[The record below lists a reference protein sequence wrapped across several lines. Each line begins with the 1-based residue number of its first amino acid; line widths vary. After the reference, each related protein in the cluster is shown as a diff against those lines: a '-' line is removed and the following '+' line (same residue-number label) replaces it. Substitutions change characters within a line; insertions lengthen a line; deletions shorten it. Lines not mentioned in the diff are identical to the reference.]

1 MALHMNW
8 KAPVCNQHLWIT
20 FAILN
25 LLFASHL
32 VGQTTEWSGLVTDP
46 TQAAVAG
53 ATVEVTNA
61 GTGVANRTTTNA
73 AGFYVFPN
81 LVPATYSI
89 DVSQAGFRSYRQV
102 GVVLA
107 TADRK
112 RLDVQIQVGSL
123 EERVEVVA
131 DATMLQLSSAEF
143 GSTVASREYD
153 RLPQIQLNRMRSPA
167 TFLYLSPGVLGNVNN
182 NGRDNVAASNQI
194 QINGSGKFTNEIYL
208 DGLPG
213 RTNFNEVAPPVDAVS
228 EFKLQAN
235 QLSAEYGNTGSAVVA
250 FTLKSGTNALH
261 GTAFNILRNEKLDA
275 RSFLAPN
282 RAPLRQNE
290 FGLTIGGP
298 VLIPKLYDGRDKT
311 FFFFSYSGSRKR
323 GLDQVFRRRV
333 ATPAQISGDFAG
345 QRLVFDP
352 ASTTSSGSG
361 FTRTAFANNQIPVSR
376 IDAVSARVAA
386 LLPQPNLSGA
396 GSLNYQAFA
405 GERLLDPDVFTGRF
419 DHAISDAQ
427 RMYVTYNRTDIPR
440 QNITSP
446 MEDPFSDRTLQM
458 ITSHTVRGS
467 HDVVLAPNAL
477 NTFLVGFNYFRNP
490 FSGFF
495 ANQGFAER
503 FGLRGIIGDTFPT
516 FSFTDGYA
524 PLGRSSSSDGT
535 DGALIFKNTLSLT
548 VNRHV
553 MKFGAEYRHNY
564 STSVAADNTAG
575 AYAFNALGTSNP
587 AQTATTGDGF
597 ASFLLGQVHSASM
610 NFPFSTSTRRPYW
623 GFYFQDDLRATNRL
637 TLNLGLRY
645 EISLPPWE
653 LEDRYV
659 LVDLQAANPAAGN
672 RPGAAIFAGEGT
684 GRVGQRR
691 LLSTN
696 FGAVGPRFGFAYALR
711 PNTVLRGGYG
721 IFYGNP
727 GVGIVT
733 TGLRQFVNRQSLDAG
748 ITPAFLLSEGFQ
760 GVSSATPQPNPALLN
775 GLAVTARNGT
785 VNRQPRTQ
793 NWSLSLQR
801 ELAQDWMLEM
811 NYVANHT
818 TGSSNPGMTNIN
830 QVPADRLSLGSLL
843 TQQVTSAAA
852 QQAGIS
858 LPYEGFRGS
867 VAQSLRP
874 FPQFLTVT
882 EQAAKAGR
890 SFYNGASARLRKR
903 FSKGLQFEA
912 SYTWSRNL
920 GFSNPGE
927 AGFGTTN
934 NVLQDDGNRQLEWAL
949 LPNDVPHAVVGFW
962 TYDLPLGK
970 GKRWGG
976 WQVSGIHRYQ
986 SGVPL
991 SIFTS
996 NTLPVFNRALR
1007 PDAVAGVDRATGI
1020 SLGDFQPGVDRR
1032 INPNAFAL
1040 PAPFRFGTAAATY
1053 DDVRNFPVINED
1065 FSLIKNT
1072 RITESSSIE
1081 LSTQFINAFNRH
1093 RFAAINVNR
1102 NTPLFGQAS
1111 GSNLGRIVTIGAKIR
1126 F

>member
-1 MALHMNW
+1 M
-8 KAPVCNQHLWIT
+8 
-20 FAILN
+20 
-25 LLFASHL
+25 
-32 VGQTTEWSGLVTDP
+32 VTDP
-46 TQAAVAG
+46 SQAAIVG
-53 ATVEVTNA
+53 ATVEVTNT
-61 GTGVANRTTTNA
+61 GTGVVTRTTTNA

-81 LVPATYSI
+81 LTPATYSLN
-89 DVSQAGFRSYRQV
+89 VSQAGFRSYRQV

-112 RLDVQIQVGSL
+112 RLDVQIQVGSV

-143 GSTVASREYD
+143 GSTVAAREYD

-261 GTAFNILRNEKLDA
+261 GTAFNIFRNEKLDA

-290 FGLTIGGP
+290 FGLTVGGP
-298 VLIPKLYDGRDKT
+298 VLIPKFYDGRDKT

-333 ATPAQISGDFAG
+333 ATPQQITGDFEG
-345 QRLVFDP
+345 QRIVFDP
-352 ASTTSSGSG
+352 ATTTATGTG
-361 FTRTAFANNQIPVSR
+361 FTRTPFTNNQIPTNR
-376 IDAVSARVAA
+376 IDPVAARVAA
-386 LLPQPNLSGA
+386 LLPPPNLTGA

-405 GERLLDPDVFTGRF
+405 GERLLDPDVFTGRV
-419 DHAISDAQ
+419 DHAPSGTQ

-458 ITSHTVRGS
+458 ITSHTVRGN
-467 HDVVLAPNAL
+467 HDWVLSPNVL
-477 NTFLVGFNYFRNP
+477 NTFLVGYNYFRNP

-524 PLGRSSSSDGT
+524 PLGRNSSSDGT
-535 DGALIFKNTLSLT
+535 EGALIFKNTTSLT
-548 VNRHV
+548 LNRHV
-553 MKFGAEYRHNY
+553 IKVGAEYRHNY

-575 AYAFNALGTSNP
+575 AYAFNALGTANP
-587 AQTATTGDGF
+587 GQGATTGDGF
-597 ASFLLGQVHSASM
+597 ASFLLGQVHSGSM
-610 NFPFSTSTRRPYW
+610 NFPFSTSVRRPYM
-623 GFYFQDDLRATNRL
+623 GIFFQDDFRATNRL
-637 TLNLGLRY
+637 TLNLGFRY
-645 EISLPPWE
+645 EVSFAPWE
-653 LEDRYV
+653 LDNRYV
-659 LVDLQAANPAAGN
+659 LVDLQTPNPAAGN
-672 RPGAAIFAGEGT
+672 RPGAAIFAGSGPQLA
-684 GRVGQRR
+684 GQRR
-691 LLSTN
+691 LLQTN
-696 FGAVGPRFGFAYALR
+696 YGAVGPRFGFAYSLR
-711 PNTVLRGGYG
+711 PRTVLRGGYG
-721 IFYGNP
+721 IFYGDP

-733 TGLRQFVNRQSLDAG
+733 TGLRQIVNLQSLDAG
-748 ITPAFLLSEGFQ
+748 ITPAFTLAEGFPA
-760 GVSSATPQPNPALLN
+760 VSSAAPQPNPGLLN

-785 VNRQPRTQ
+785 VNRPPRTQ
-793 NWSLSLQR
+793 NWSLSLQQ
-801 ELAQDWMLEM
+801 ELAQDWMVEL

-818 TGSSNPGMTNIN
+818 TGATNPGLTNIN
-830 QVPADRLSLGSLL
+830 QVDASNLSLGSLL
-843 TQQVTSAAA
+843 TQQVTSTAAR
-852 QQAGIS
+852 QAGIPI
-858 LPYEGFRGS
+858 PYEGFRGS
-867 VAQSLRP
+867 VAQALRP
-874 FPQFLTVT
+874 FPQYLTVT

-903 FSKGLQFEA
+903 FSRGLQFEA

-920 GFSNPGE
+920 GYSNPGE

-934 NVLQDDGNRQLEWAL
+934 NVLQDDGNRRLEWSL
-949 LPNDVPHAVVGFW
+949 LPNDVTHAVVGFW
-962 TYDLPLGK
+962 TYDLPVGK

-976 WQVSGIHRYQ
+976 WQLSGIHRYQ

-991 SIFTS
+991 SIFTT
-996 NTLPVFNRALR
+996 NTLPIFNRVLR
-1007 PDAVAGVDRATGI
+1007 PDAVPGVDRPTGI
-1020 SLGDFQPGVDRR
+1020 SLGDFQPGIDRR
-1032 INPNAFAL
+1032 INPDAFTL
-1040 PAPFRFGTAAATY
+1040 PGAFRFGTAAPTY
-1053 DDVRNFPVINED
+1053 NDIRNFPVLNED

-1072 RITESSSIE
+1072 RITESTSIE
-1081 LSTQFINAFNRH
+1081 LSTQFINALNRH
-1093 RFAAINVNR
+1093 RFADINVNR

-1111 GSNLGRIVTIGAKIR
+1111 GSNLGRIITLGAKIR